1 MKSSAV
7 ADVQVNEEKPDSNVQ
22 DVVSAEDDKHNSD
35 QVDQNKLTTQSTED
49 GSDLT
54 DLSEEKI
61 PEEPL
66 SDHER
71 HLLFEK
77 GIK

>member
-1 MKSSAV
+1 MKSSTA
-7 ADVQVNEEKPDSNVQ
+7 ADIQVDEERPDSNVQ
-22 DVVSAEDDKHNSD
+22 DVVPAEDDKHSS
-35 QVDQNKLTTQSTED
+35 QVDQNTIQSTED

-54 DLSEEKI
+54 ELSQEKI

>member
-1 MKSSAV
+1 MKSSTT
-7 ADVQVNEEKPDSNVQ
+7 ADVQVDEERPDSNIQ
-22 DVVSAEDDKHNSD
+22 DVDPTEDNKHSS
-35 QVDQNKLTTQSTED
+35 QVDQNTTQSAED
-49 GSDLT
+49 GSELA
-54 DLSEEKI
+54 DLSDEKI

-71 HLLFEK
+71 HILFEK